1 MANCQACGGPLAP
14 GDCFCGECGRKVET
28 SRAPADVIGHAS
40 GLRKQPAVLWL
51 GAGGALIA
59 LVAVAAIPYWRQ
71 ESPQAMPK
79 AQSAAPA
86 AVSLPSAPP
95 QPAVAARPG
104 FLGVE
109 VSTQPPTE
117 SETSPL
123 RLPGGAYVESVVSG
137 SPAAQAGLRVRDLIY
152 SVNGMRVE
160 TKDALVAAISAAG
173 GGAKVTIGFYR
184 DHSPSA
190 REVTLGIRHE

>member
-1 MANCQACGGPLAP
+1 MATCQACGGSLAP
-14 GDCFCGECGRKVET
+14 SDRFCGGCGQKVEIG
-28 SRAPADVIGHAS
+28 RAPADAAGHAS

-59 LVAVAAIPYWRQ
+59 LVAVAAIPNWRQ
-71 ESPQAMPK
+71 QSPQAVPEVR
-79 AQSAAPA
+79 SAASA
-86 AVSLPSAPP
+86 AVTLPSATS
-95 QPAVAARPG
+95 QPTAAARPG

-123 RLPGGAYVESVVSG
+123 KLPGGAYVKSVVSG
-137 SPAAQAGLRVRDLIY
+137 SPAEQAGIRVRDLIY
-152 SVNGMRVE
+152 SVNGTRVE
-160 TKDALVAAISAAG
+160 TKEALVAAVSAAG

-184 DHSPSA
+184 DHTPSA
-190 REVTLGIRHE
+190 REVTLGIRHD